1 MRVPRRRQVVS
12 GQSYGEQ
19 LAAQPASTVLITAGL
34 GADCMRILVD
44 ESSWNGE
51 ACSSLRCPKLN
62 ELVSARPGYSGRL
75 TQARRSSSDQVLRIA
90 RGETRL
96 GARVRP
102 PPVLRTRPLCGNRHL
117 RERVRRRSTTR
128 CNGRRE
134 HRRTTWRGLRL
145 SADLSYRRVGE
156 EQAQPKSGRQLW
168 VPVAS
173 GRAYPDHHDAIPA
186 PGSTSARTR
195 RRPGGAAW
203 SHRRVPPK
211 QRACS
216 QVWAISGPVS
226 TVRGGQ
232 LR

>member
-145 SADLSYRRVGE
+145 SADLSDRRVGE
-156 EQAQPKSGRQLW
+156 DRPNRSRLDNYGYPLPQAG
-168 VPVAS
+168 AH
-173 GRAYPDHHDAIPA
+173 PDHHDAIPA
-186 PGSTSARTR
+186 PGSRAPERAGVPQGRAESLSGTAKVTNVH
-195 RRPGGAAW
+195 PGLG
-203 SHRRVPPK
+203 H
-211 QRACS
+211 
-216 QVWAISGPVS
+216 
-226 TVRGGQ
+226 
-232 LR
+232 

>member
-90 RGETRL
+90 PG
-96 GARVRP
+96 GNSAR
-102 PPVLRTRPLCGNRHL
+102 C
-117 RERVRRRSTTR
+117 S
-128 CNGRRE
+128 
-134 HRRTTWRGLRL
+134 RTT
-145 SADLSYRRVGE
+145 A
-156 EQAQPKSGRQLW
+156 
-168 VPVAS
+168 
-173 GRAYPDHHDAIPA
+173 
-186 PGSTSARTR
+186 T
-195 RRPGGAAW
+195 GAAD
-203 SHRRVPPK
+203 K
-211 QRACS
+211 A
-216 QVWAISGPVS
+216 
-226 TVRGGQ
+226 T
-232 LR
+232 